1 MLTER
6 ATNAAYLILTLIGV
20 ALIWAL
26 LKPINLEPKPPT
38 TVYQYE
44 ASDTGWYAD

>member
-6 ATNAAYLILTLIGV
+6 ATNVAYLILTLIGV

-26 LKPINLEPKPPT
+26 LKPINLEQITPT

-44 ASDTGWYAD
+44 SGDTG